1 MMNLYRYGRFL
12 DSTGQ
17 PTAAARSAIDE
28 ASDAFDVA
36 LPRLWNGSSGDSRVP
51 GFVAAA
57 TFSKGYAHGREDL
70 MNQGIADLQE
80 AVSVNAF
87 FNVFDLIT
95 VLQALPASD
104 ARWQQAYEDVV
115 TYLEDPATL
124 SCIGTQPELCGNTGL
139 AVHNTGGALL
149 LFGDVYAKAG
159 NAEQAALWYGLAK
172 AVGGTPESPWPFQA
186 VADQRVLDVDA
197 RVARYLD
204 DDPGNDDPLVGIGDE
219 NCATCHR
226 R

>member
-12 DSTGQ
+12 DAAGR
-17 PTAAARSAIDE
+17 PTAAARASIDAAVE
-28 ASDAFDVA
+28 AFEVA
-36 LPRLWNGSSGDSRVP
+36 APRLWDGTNGDSRVP

-57 TFSKGYAHGREDL
+57 VFSQGFAHDSEML
-70 MNQGIADLQE
+70 MNQGIADLQA
-80 AVSVNAF
+80 AVDVNAF

-104 ARWQQAYEDVV
+104 PRWQQAYDDVI

-124 SCIGTQPELCGNTGL
+124 PCVGTQPEICGNAGL
-139 AVHNTGGALL
+139 ALHNTGGALV

-159 NAEQAALWYGLAK
+159 NAEQALFWYNFAK
-172 AVGGTPESPWPFQA
+172 AIGSLESPWAFQGL
-186 VADQRVLDVDA
+186 ADQRVLDVDA

-204 DDPGNDDPLVGIGDE
+204 DDPGNDDPVIGIGDE
-219 NCATCHR
+219 NCSVCHR